1 MKSRCIVLF
10 ENYLHSKYT
19 IKTYS
24 VHIELFR
31 KYHNLPTWDS
41 ILSLKTKDFKEKM
54 EDYVIMLKNQ
64 NKSNSYIRNITFGL
78 QSLFEANDRDDINWK
93 KIRRLAGGLAKPKDT
108 RPYTT
113 EEIKRMLSVTKSLR
127 NRALILFF
135 SSSGVRRG
143 AIPNLKLKDLKQM
156 THGCL
161 SVTVYSGEPEQ
172 YITFINK
179 EASEALGH
187 YHDQRK
193 RDGEILTSES
203 LVFASTWKENKG
215 KPLNETTIS
224 LLIRRIKH
232 LAGLDTEDL
241 PNLLV
246 HAFRR
251 RFNTILKLKESANP
265 TIIERLMGH
274 DQGLDNS
281 YFQPTEEQLFKEYVK
296 GMTDLSI
303 DDNERLLAEREIMQ
317 EEIKDLEAEKD
328 KNNELSLKM
337 QEYETNQTEILRVM
351 KLLQNGQARLKNS
364 PENELHITLV
374 PEEKR

>member
-93 KIRRLAGGLAKPKDT
+93 KIRRLAGGLAKPKET

-113 EEIKRMLSVTKSLR
+113 KEIKRMLSVTKSLR

-187 YHDQRK
+187 YHNQRK

-203 LVFASTWKENKG
+203 LVFASTWKENTG

-232 LAGLDTEDL
+232 LAGLDTESL

-251 RFNTILKLKESANP
+251 RFNTILKLKENANS

-281 YFQPTEEQLFKEYVK
+281 YFQPTEEQLFEEYVK
-296 GMTDLSI
+296 GMMDLTI
-303 DDNERLLAEREIMQ
+303 DSTERLLVEKEIMQ
-317 EEIKDLEAEKD
+317 EAI
-328 KNNELSLKM
+328 S
-337 QEYETNQTEILRVM
+337 EYEKKDEKIKEQQLQIDSLTEKM
-351 KLLQNGQARLKNS
+351 
-364 PENELHITLV
+364 NEITSVLGSKQG
-374 PEEKR
+374 EIREKRGDEYHIRLMG

>member
-78 QSLFEANDRDDINWK
+78 QSLFEANDREDINWK

-187 YHDQRK
+187 YHNQRK

-232 LAGLDTEDL
+232 LAGLDTESL

-251 RFNTILKLKESANP
+251 RFNTILKLKENANS

-281 YFQPTEEQLFKEYVK
+281 YFQPTEEQLFEEYAK
-296 GMTDLSI
+296 GMSDLTI
-303 DDNERLLAEREIMQ
+303 DDSERLLAERKLM
-317 EEIKDLEAEKD
+317 EESLSELEAEKNRTSILE
-328 KNNELSLKM
+328 KEVAQQKAQLAEMAKILASGKGKVVEQRGNEYFIEL
-337 QEYETNQTEILRVM
+337 TE
-351 KLLQNGQARLKNS
+351 
-364 PENELHITLV
+364 
-374 PEEKR
+374 